1 MFSPECNKWFCL
13 GEEKY
18 AHKITSK
25 ICQNI
30 QNVAWNMRG
39 ENWDVVSEKLSK
51 TFYLTK
57 QYTTYNQMK
66 YILENLKQC
75 GFIDMKDEKITYK
88 DIPEFVILCLQQLV
102 RKYEKKVN
110 RDLKSG
116 YERWEDVHCYSR
128 KTGKVS
134 KRREQDSAIQ
144 HLITQVNVSIGRLK
158 QCLEAREG
166 DTGWKVADLVKVT
179 DGVEAM
185 VKTGPESRE
194 KTGYERVMERYPA
207 IKRHR

>member
-1 MFSPECNKWFCL
+1 
-13 GEEKY
+13 
-18 AHKITSK
+18 
-25 ICQNI
+25 
-30 QNVAWNMRG
+30 
-39 ENWDVVSEKLSK
+39 
-51 TFYLTK
+51 
-57 QYTTYNQMK
+57 MK

-75 GFIDMKDEKITYK
+75 GLIDMKDEKITYK
-88 DIPEFVILCLQQLV
+88 EIPEFVILCLQHLV
-102 RKYEKKVN
+102 KKYEKKVN

-116 YERWEDVHCYSR
+116 YERWEDVHRYNR

-158 QCLEAREG
+158 QCLEAHEG
-166 DTGWKVADLVKVT
+166 KTGWKVS

-207 IKRHR
+207 IRWHR